1 MSESPHEST
10 AKDPAERNMDETAD
24 LSSVLGTNPEL
35 SMHAKEAPGT
45 ALVETPPTAVNAFPV
60 TDKAEHVKPPL
71 TMEEKKKVWT
81 RRIIGAILFF
91 SVLGSLALLAA
102 AQAVTFMFKM
112 ILTP

>member
-1 MSESPHEST
+1 MDDNS
-10 AKDPAERNMDETAD
+10 KDPVETNMDETAD
-24 LSSVLGTNPEL
+24 LSSVLGSNPQL
-35 SMHAKEAPGT
+35 SMHAKETHGAS
-45 ALVETPPTAVNAFPV
+45 LVEASPSPVSAFPV
-60 TDKAEHVKPPL
+60 TDKADKVKPPL
-71 TMEEKKKVWT
+71 TTEEKKKVWT

>member
-1 MSESPHEST
+1 MDDNS
-10 AKDPAERNMDETAD
+10 KDPAEKNMHETAD
-24 LSSVLGTNPEL
+24 LSSVLGTNPQL
-35 SMHAKEAPGT
+35 SIHVKESAGES
-45 ALVETPPTAVNAFPV
+45 LVEVSPSAVSAFPV
-60 TDKAEHVKPPL
+60 TDKADKVKPPL
-71 TMEEKKKVWT
+71 TTEEKKKVWT